1 MIVEIWIGYGGV
13 VVFFAVIVLVLERSK
28 RSATGFSDYAT
39 AGRSFGPFYSTMAF
53 INTWLPGTIFIAFAG
68 YAASAGVAG
77 FYFVP
82 YSLLAVVLMFF
93 LAKPVHR
100 WGKRFDLRTQADLLG
115 LRYGSKPVRVIAAV
129 IGIVASFPWLVL
141 GMQSLTYVFSYLSFG
156 VVPAT
161 VAVFIGIFVIV
172 VRQIWTVRLGARG
185 IVISDMV
192 QGIVAYGIGTLIAF
206 GLLVWL
212 LGNGHGFDRIDP
224 AFTTIPGP
232 DSAVGGLYFFSLVLT
247 GALGAWS
254 WPDIFVRLFTSN
266 GTATI
271 KRSAVQAAPIILV
284 FGSAVSLFA
293 IAASTYPGVSE
304 APDAVWFIVASI
316 GGPVVLTLAGL
327 CVLAGTMGNV
337 GANLQALGTQAANDI
352 VGVARGSRVENPRV
366 GQISVAV
373 LAIVAAIFAL
383 STATSSA
390 GLVQLAQISYQGIV
404 QLAPTLFFGI
414 FWRRGTATGAAAAM
428 IAGFVTAG
436 VLQFFFPLSIP
447 ALGGMT
453 SGVAALIVNA
463 LVYVGFAFL
472 APASAAERARVDR
485 LFDTLAAPDHD
496 QVAQSADPALEETA
510 R

>member
-115 LRYGSKPVRVIAAV
+115 LRYGSKSVRVIAAV

-271 KRSAVQAAPIILV
+271 KRSAVQAAPIILI

-293 IAASTYPGVSE
+293 IAASTYPGVAE
-304 APDAVWFIVASI
+304 APDAVWFIVAGV

-352 VGVARGSRVENPRV
+352 VGVARGARVENPRV

-383 STATSSA
+383 STAASSA

-414 FWRRGTATGAAAAM
+414 FWRRGTATGAATAM
-428 IAGFVTAG
+428 ISGFVTAG

-472 APASAAERARVDR
+472 APASVAERARVDR

-496 QVAQSADPALEETA
+496 QVAQPADPALEETA